1 MVLNV
6 LVLRRFRKKQGGSGP
21 SPLHPSP
28 SGGPAGRP
36 GSGHGG
42 QVGLSVQA
50 PQDSLRSPAHTAQV
64 SPRREGRLVEDEPPP
79 QPVLSPWLPPWD
91 GLARTCFSSRDLAL
105 LATLCSTLA
114 RGLIIAWI
122 PALTPEKSRRH
133 TRSNPL
139 HTPLDPEAASEV
151 RTAVE
156 VPCPR
161 VGSEPGGGRPRS
173 VQASVGEQLRKD
185 SAGILSCPEM
195 GRGVGGHAF
204 SKSKET
210 RREHL
215 GVSGG
220 DVPASPRAQKKVDIR
235 PEK

>member
-1 MVLNV
+1 M
-6 LVLRRFRKKQGGSGP
+6 VLRRFRKKQGGSGP
-21 SPLHPSP
+21 SPLHLSP

-42 QVGLSVQA
+42 KVGLSVQA

-64 SPRREGRLVEDEPPP
+64 SPRREGRLVEDEPSP
-79 QPVLSPWLPPWD
+79 QAVLSPWLPPWD

-139 HTPLDPEAASEV
+139 HTLLDPEAASEV

-156 VPCPR
+156 VPRPR
-161 VGSEPGGGRPRS
+161 VGSEPGEWQTPG
-173 VQASVGEQLRKD
+173 
-185 SAGILSCPEM
+185 SAGLS
-195 GRGVGGHAF
+195 GRAVQEGSCRHSQLPRNGAWGGG
-204 SKSKET
+204 T
-210 RREHL
+210 RFL
-215 GVSGG
+215 
-220 DVPASPRAQKKVDIR
+220 
-235 PEK
+235 